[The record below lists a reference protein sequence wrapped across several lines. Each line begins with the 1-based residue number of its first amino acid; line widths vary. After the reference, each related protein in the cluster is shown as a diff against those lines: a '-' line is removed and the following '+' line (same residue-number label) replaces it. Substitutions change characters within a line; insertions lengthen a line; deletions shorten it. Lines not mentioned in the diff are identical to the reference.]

1 MNCSLCAGA
10 CADADLTPLL
20 SPDLTWLW
28 QALAAAADRR
38 GDETLTAGPAVT
50 VTVPTSPSQRAA
62 AAGLIGGRPPE
73 PGQRRRLSLEALTA
87 AVATRGPSL
96 TPGAVAAHACNRRL
110 ATKARI
116 RAEHTAA
123 SHRIRAVLESSAA
136 ALPHHVREL
145 VEPATVFS
153 RLNSLGWITRL
164 LNTPD
169 PDALLAQALQV
180 AACLPTP
187 GRRIDRRILVPGNP
201 HALDAGTL
209 PALVLALT
217 GSPATT
223 GRSSW
228 ARLGVDCDDLLGG
241 LIITGITPRGW
252 RIPPGAT
259 FTLPPRELADI
270 TWEPPT
276 TIGDWAFVTENP
288 SVLAA
293 ASHHALAHAT
303 AWTPRVI
310 CTAGTPSQLECE
322 AVGALS
328 DAGWRTAV
336 RADFDQAGL
345 AHMRA
350 LLAAAP
356 AAVPWRM
363 STADYLSAAPAG
375 TDTLH
380 LKKTDAPWDPRLVR
394 VMLKQSVPVY
404 EEDFLPELLGDI
416 ADGAPGSL
424 SSKTASPCSSVTK
437 SGRNPGSQ

>member
-1 MNCSLCAGA
+1 MNCSLCGGA
-10 CADADLTPLL
+10 CADADLAPLL
-20 SPDLTWLW
+20 NPDLTWLW

-38 GDETLTAGPAVT
+38 GDEALTAGPAIT
-50 VTVPTSPSQRAA
+50 VTVPTSPAQRAA
-62 AAGLIGGRPPE
+62 AAGLIGGRPLE
-73 PGQRRRLSLEALTA
+73 PGQRRRVNLKDLTA
-87 AVATRGPSL
+87 ALTTRGPSL
-96 TPGAVAAHACNRRL
+96 PPGAVAAHACNRRL
-110 ATKARI
+110 AAKARS

-123 SHRIRAVLESSAA
+123 SHRVRALLESSTVG
-136 ALPHHVREL
+136 LPDHVREL
-145 VEPATVFS
+145 IGPATVFS
-153 RLNSLGWITRL
+153 RLQSLGWITRL

-169 PDALLAQALQV
+169 PDALLGQALQV
-180 AACLPTP
+180 VARLPPP
-187 GRRIDRRILVPGNP
+187 GQRIDRRILVPGNP

-217 GSPATT
+217 GSFATT
-223 GRSSW
+223 GRTSW

-241 LIITGITPRGW
+241 LIITGITPLGW

-259 FTLPPRELADI
+259 FTLPPRELAKI
-270 TWEPPT
+270 SWEPPKT
-276 TIGDWAFVTENP
+276 KGEWAFVTENP

-293 ASHHALAHAT
+293 ASNHALAHDT
-303 AWTPRVI
+303 AWTPHVI
-310 CTAGTPSQLECE
+310 CTAGTPSQLECQ

-328 DAGWRTAV
+328 HAGWRIAV

-363 STADYLSAAPAG
+363 SAADYLAAAPKG

-380 LKKTDAPWDPRLVR
+380 LKKSDAPWDPNLVR

-404 EEDFLPELLGDI
+404 EEDLLPGLLDDITDGGPGEAEGDR
-416 ADGAPGSL
+416 
-424 SSKTASPCSSVTK
+424 SSVA
-437 SGRNPGSQ
+437 RAAP